1 MSTGNLSIANASDDE
16 KGSSIAIGNSA
27 NASNN
32 MAIALGKNAKAD
44 KTMAIALGY
53 SANASGNYSEAL
65 GIESV
70 ASGDFSLAVGRQ
82 ANATGASSTAI
93 GVGAQATGT
102 GSTAIGN
109 GAQATTANT
118 IVLGTA
124 SDIVYIPGK
133 LVVGG
138 DSYLSINDG
147 KTSYIKAYQRGTT
160 DASYRG
166 LVSLRT
172 ADQTGNISEGDILEI
187 ADVYSFDNN
196 ASNTLNTILSDRR
209 MKNVGKA
216 FVSGLDAIKKLE
228 VFNYTYK
235 KDKSKTP
242 HVGVMAQDLQKIFP
256 NAVTKGED
264 GFLRIRMEEMFYA
277 LVNAVKELDEKIEK
291 LQNQEVATL
300 KNRVA
305 QLEKENKAFEKRLAE
320 LEKKIKSR

>member
-1 MSTGNLSIANASDDE
+1 MDT
-16 KGSSIAIGNSA
+16 
-27 NASNN
+27 
-32 MAIALGKNAKAD
+32 
-44 KTMAIALGY
+44 
-53 SANASGNYSEAL
+53 
-65 GIESV
+65 
-70 ASGDFSLAVGRQ
+70 
-82 ANATGASSTAI
+82 
-93 GVGAQATGT
+93 
-102 GSTAIGN
+102 
-109 GAQATTANT
+109 
-118 IVLGTA
+118 
-124 SDIVYIPGK
+124 VYIPGN

-138 DSYLSINDG
+138 STYLGGNNSNSHDC
-147 KTSYIKAYQRGTT
+147 
-160 DASYRG
+160 
-166 LVSLRT
+166 SLLYLKFGYGR
-172 ADQTGNISEGDILEI
+172 IRPLRI
-187 ADVYSFDNN
+187 FDNGMN
-196 ASNTLNTILSDRR
+196 EEVYAKKLGENSDYTFPSVYSDRR

-242 HVGVMAQDLQKIFP
+242 HVGVIAQDLQKIFP

-320 LEKKIKSR
+320 LEKKIK